1 MKKLKLTFLLLSLLA
16 ICVPVFA
23 KSLKPGRVVVSLQN
37 DKPKRAVELLIEDLQ
52 KHNESVLRRCLENC
66 GDTQE
71 HANEPSEKKERILNK
86 VVPAYPPIARA
97 AHATGEVVVTVV
109 VNEEGNVIAAQAESG
124 HPLLQAAAVNAAR
137 ESTFV
142 PYLVDG
148 KPVKV
153 LGTITYNF
161 TLAP

>member
-1 MKKLKLTFLLLSLLA
+1 M
-16 ICVPVFA
+16 
-23 KSLKPGRVVVSLQN
+23 
-37 DKPKRAVELLIEDLQ
+37 
-52 KHNESVLRRCLENC
+52 
-66 GDTQE
+66 
-71 HANEPSEKKERILNK
+71 
-86 VVPAYPPIARA
+86 
-97 AHATGEVVVTVV
+97 VTVV

>member
-1 MKKLKLTFLLLSLLA
+1 MKKLKLTFLVLSLLA
-16 ICVPVFA
+16 ICVPVVA
-23 KSLKPGRVVVSLQN
+23 SRLVVNLQN

-124 HPLLQAAAVNAAR
+124 HPLLQTAAVNAAR

-153 LGTITYNF
+153 MGTITYHF